1 MRFLFTLPA
10 YDLPLPIFLRRLGI
24 NFPFWEILNGMIK
37 TNRNLVDAKKYIS
50 TLKDKELDVQVN
62 LGRNKCAYYR
72 GKLTAVYPALFTV
85 MPNGEFLGKTSFSY
99 SELLS
104 GGVKVRKSKAEA
116 K

>member
-1 MRFLFTLPA
+1 
-10 YDLPLPIFLRRLGI
+10 
-24 NFPFWEILNGMIK
+24 MIK
-37 TNRNLVDAKKYIS
+37 TNRNLEDAKKYIS